1 LQIKFFISS
10 APTGEVRS
18 NNTTPPHKFE
28 KTSEEKIPDAVIG
41 GFMLTRVVLIIVPFQ
56 CDYSE
61 KFGEKP
67 RIKHPNF
74 SVLSMQST
82 MVEN

>member
-1 LQIKFFISS
+1 
-10 APTGEVRS
+10 
-18 NNTTPPHKFE
+18 
-28 KTSEEKIPDAVIG
+28 
-41 GFMLTRVVLIIVPFQ
+41 MLTRVVLIIVPFQ